1 VAVEDTNEEDI
12 FRNAIA
18 FADRDEQADYVKRA
32 CGDDIELRTALEAL
46 LRHHHES
53 SVLDAPALDLSLLH
67 KAVPMTEGPGT
78 TIDRYKLVKKI
89 GEGGMAVVYMA
100 QQEQPLRR
108 KVALKIIKLGMDTKS
123 VIARF
128 EAERQALALM
138 DHPNIAKVLDAG
150 AAEAGRPYFVME
162 LVPGASITHYCDR
175 TKLGTR
181 ERLGLFVQVCNA
193 VQHAHQKGIIHR
205 DIKPSNVMVTL
216 HDGEAMPKVIDFG
229 IAKATNQ
236 RLTEKTLFTRYA
248 QIIGTPAYM
257 SPEQADFGELDID
270 TRTDIYSLGILLYEL
285 LTGKTPFTEEQ
296 LRKAGYLEM
305 QRVIREEEPT
315 KPSTKL
321 STLGATLTAIAQ
333 QRSVT
338 PDALRRLI
346 QGDLDWIVMKSL
358 DKDRARRYG
367 TASALA
373 EDVGRYLDKEPILAR
388 APKATYRLQ
397 KFLQRHRSQ
406 AIAAALIALVV
417 SAVIVVLTVW
427 VENQSLHAEAES
439 NKRLSKAREHLAN
452 GDITAALET
461 AESIQNSEHV
471 GSEAR
476 GLCARIYLQRAQ
488 FYASL
493 GNKDNL
499 VADMERYVNIL
510 DPLEATKQNSSR
522 FEGILIGLWRGTPE
536 NLGPVVNSPYYDN
549 DAHISPNGLELYF
562 ASDRPG
568 GGQGSYDI
576 WVTRR
581 KTWLDPW
588 EEPENLGAVINHSG
602 LDAPAGI
609 TDDGLT
615 MWIASTR
622 PGGHGGMD
630 IWTIK
635 RASISE
641 PWREPVNLGSPVNS
655 PADDAGIISDDGLFL
670 IINSNRTGGNGGQ
683 DLWMSRRPTPSD
695 PWGVPTNL
703 GPTINSSVWDYA
715 PSLSTDGLLLFF
727 CSTRPEG
734 YGAWDIWVTMRT
746 SKDHNWGIPVN
757 LGPAINSSP
766 DQGNPGI
773 SHDGSI
779 LYFGSTRPG
788 GSGGDDIWQVS
799 ILPEPN
805 SSQGEDHTQPI
816 HKP

>member
-1 VAVEDTNEEDI
+1 MSIDPGQAKSIFLSAVNHPTDQWNHYLD
-12 FRNAIA
+12 
-18 FADRDEQADYVKRA
+18 QA
-32 CGDDIELRTALEAL
+32 CQGNHPLRQRVEAL
-46 LRHHHES
+46 LAAHQGKDRLFDEADVALVVPEGLSDVNEHEGT
-53 SVLDAPALDLSLLH
+53 VI
-67 KAVPMTEGPGT
+67 GP
-78 TIDRYKLVKKI
+78 YKLLEKI

-100 QQEQPLRR
+100 QQERPMRR
-108 KVALKIIKLGMDTKS
+108 TVALKIIKLGMDTKQ
-123 VIARF
+123 VITRF
-128 EAERQALALM
+128 EAERQALALV
-138 DHPNIAKVLDAG
+138 DHPHIAKVLDAG
-150 AAEAGRPYFVME
+150 ATDAGRPYFVME
-162 LVPGASITHYCDR
+162 LVRGGSITEYCDR
-175 TKLGTR
+175 HKLSTKA
-181 ERLGLFVQVCNA
+181 RLDLFIQVCQA

-205 DIKPSNVMVTL
+205 DIKPSNVMVTQRN
-216 HDGEAMPKVIDFG
+216 GSPIPKVIDFG

-236 RLTEKTLFTRYA
+236 RLTEKTLFTRYS

-257 SPEQADFGELDID
+257 SPEQAEFGELDID

-285 LTGKTPFTEEQ
+285 LTGKTPFSEEQ

-321 STLGATLTAIAQ
+321 STMGATLTEIAQ
-333 QRSVT
+333 HRSAT
-338 PDALRRLI
+338 PDTLRRLI
-346 QGDLDWIVMKSL
+346 RGDLDWIVMKAL
-358 DKDRARRYG
+358 DKDRVRRYD
-367 TASALA
+367 TASALT
-373 EDVGRYLDKEPILAR
+373 LDLQRHLDYEPILAR
-388 APKATYRLQ
+388 APKIVYRLQ
-397 KFLQRHRSQ
+397 KFLQRYRSQ
-406 AIAAALIALVV
+406 TIAAALIAIVV
-417 SAVIVVLTVW
+417 SAVMVVLTVW

-439 NKRLSKAREHLAN
+439 NKRLSKAREYLAK

-461 AESIQNSEHV
+461 VESIQNNEHV

-476 GLCARIYLQRAQ
+476 GLYASICLQRAQ
-488 FYASL
+488 YYASL
-493 GNKDNL
+493 GNKDKV

-510 DPLEATKQNSSR
+510 DPLAATKQSSR
-522 FEGILIGLWRGTPE
+522 RFEDILIGLWRGTPE

-562 ASDRPG
+562 SSDRPG

-576 WVTRR
+576 WITRR

-588 EEPENLGAVINHSG
+588 EEPENLGAVINHSD

-630 IWTIK
+630 IWTTT

-670 IINSNRTGGNGGQ
+670 IINSNRPGGCGGQ

-695 PWGVPTNL
+695 LWDIPVNL
-703 GPTINSSVWDYA
+703 GSTINTAVWDYA
-715 PSLSTDGLLLFF
+715 PSLSNDDLLLFF

-746 SKDHNWGIPVN
+746 TKDHNWGIPVN

-773 SHDGSI
+773 STDGSI

-799 ILPEPN
+799 NLPEPD
-805 SSQGEDHTQPI
+805 SSQRGITLN
-816 HKP
+816 